1 MRAACG
7 PTDRGYVR
15 DMRIPTPC
23 GPVSRAVH
31 DHLAS
36 GRPLPDLPD
45 APAPTTRDHALALW
59 TLHELAYRGFDG
71 VDPDLEWSP
80 DVLRLRNRLSRD
92 LEAWLRQQLATS
104 QLPRTVEELVD
115 ADGEAPGV
123 ARFVRER
130 ATVDDV
136 RRVLVQ
142 RSVYHLKEADPQC
155 FVLPRLEP
163 AAKAAL
169 TELQYDELGDGDPA
183 RVHQH
188 LFAEAMEAVGLD
200 PTYGAYVDEA
210 HEETL
215 TLNNA
220 ISLLCLHRRLRHA
233 ALGHLAAF
241 EATSALPSADMVRG
255 LQRVGLPEAVWRYY
269 DEHVEAD
276 AVHEHL
282 ARTICDLT
290 TGGDPDLERE
300 VLFGAFV
307 CVLLEE
313 RCARRLVPEPVPA

>member
-1 MRAACG
+1 
-7 PTDRGYVR
+7 
-15 DMRIPTPC
+15 MRIPTPC
-23 GPVSRAVH
+23 GPVSQAVH
-31 DHLAS
+31 DHLDS
-36 GRPLPDLPD
+36 GAPLPDLPA
-45 APAPTTRDHALALW
+45 APEPTSRDHALALW
-59 TLHELAYRGFDG
+59 MLHELAYRGFDG

-80 DVLRLRNRLSRD
+80 DVLRLRNRLNRD
-92 LEAWLRQQLATS
+92 LEAWLRQAFATS
-104 QLPRTVEELVD
+104 TLPRTVTGLVD
-115 ADGEAPGV
+115 ADGDLPGV

-130 ATVDDV
+130 ATADDV
-136 RRVLVQ
+136 RRILVQ

-188 LFAEAMEAVGLD
+188 LFAEAMAAAGLD

-210 HEETL
+210 DEETL

-233 ALGHLAAF
+233 AAGHLAAF

-255 LQRVGLPEAVWRYY
+255 LQRLGFSEPVWRYY

-282 ARTICDLT
+282 ARDICDLV
-290 TGGDPDLERE
+290 TGGDPELERE
-300 VLFGAFV
+300 VVFGAFV
-307 CVLLEE
+307 CIALEE

>member
-1 MRAACG
+1 
-7 PTDRGYVR
+7 
-15 DMRIPTPC
+15 MRIPTPC

-31 DHLAS
+31 DHLES
-36 GRPLPDLPD
+36 GTPLLELPDTPD
-45 APAPTTRDHALALW
+45 PTSRDHALALW

-92 LEAWLRQQLATS
+92 LEAWLRRRFAEATV
-104 QLPRTVEELVD
+104 PGTVEELVS
-115 ADGEAPGV
+115 ADTQTPGV

-130 ATVDDV
+130 ATVEDV
-136 RRVLVQ
+136 ERILVQ

-155 FVLPRLEP
+155 FLLPRLRP

-169 TELQYDELGDGDPA
+169 TELQYDELGDGEPDL
-183 RVHQH
+183 VHQH
-188 LFAEAMEAVGLD
+188 LFAQALEAAGLD
-200 PTYGAYVDEA
+200 PTYGAYVDDA
-210 HEETL
+210 DEETL

-220 ISLLCLHRRLRHA
+220 ISLLCLNRRLIHA

-255 LQRVGLPEAVWRYY
+255 LQRLGFAEPVWRYY

-282 ARTICDLT
+282 ARRICDLAT
-290 TGGDPDLERE
+290 EGDPALERE

-307 CVLLEE
+307 CVDLED
-313 RCARRLVPEPVPA
+313 RCAERLVPAAVPA